1 MVVVCFD
8 EAAAQGFGEHCR
20 DGSANLQ
27 EKKRGEIQLIRT
39 VTASWQQN
47 TRMNLADLCYL

>member
-20 DGSANLQ
+20 DGSASS
-27 EKKRGEIQLIRT
+27 
-39 VTASWQQN
+39 VCVCVSV
-47 TRMNLADLCYL
+47 

>member
-20 DGSANLQ
+20 DGAANSQ
-27 EKKRGEIQLIRT
+27 EKKKKGIQLI
-39 VTASWQQN
+39 
-47 TRMNLADLCYL
+47 